1 MPFLYF
7 LWHLPNHGTY
17 YTTVIV
23 SFLVSLLQASKD
35 KMSHFCTC
43 TAWHRGWGDWIFI
56 NLSLERELRI
66 NSAFSSNPSSNVCY
80 PVYPPPPEHLW
91 WGNHLL
97 NTDTNKTSCWPYV
110 CTHRIHW
117 KELTAHGLLSP
128 YLTRSSPWC
137 HVAGRCWLPDSH
149 RSQQHQAERTLPEM
163 SLGSRALYPSREE
176 ACWPKVNAQ

>member
-17 YTTVIV
+17 YTTVTV
-23 SFLVSLLQASKD
+23 RFRVSLLQASKD
-35 KMSHFCTC
+35 KMSHFCIYTV
-43 TAWHRGWGDWIFI
+43 WHRGWGDWIFI
-56 NLSLERELRI
+56 NLSLERDLRI

-80 PVYPPPPEHLW
+80 PVYPP
-91 WGNHLL
+91 HLL
-97 NTDTNKTSCWPYV
+97 NTRDEEITYQTLTATRPHADHTCI
-110 CTHRIHW
+110 HRIHW

-137 HVAGRCWLPDSH
+137 LAGRCWLPDSH

-163 SLGSRALYPSREE
+163 SLGRRALYPGRQE